1 MQLWIWIT
9 LLAATSQNIRTA
21 IQSHMKDSL
30 GDYGA
35 SAIRFIYAIPFAW
48 IWFLCVIRFSEQSFP
63 SLNLEF
69 ALWLTVGGLAQII
82 FTVLLVKLFSFKN
95 FVVGV
100 AFSKTEVLLAALME
114 AVFLSV
120 AINLQFG
127 FAILIGTV
135 AVIMLSLRGNLFSIS
150 DVKVSLGSRSTVI
163 GLLAGFTLSISVVA
177 FRAAINSLDD
187 GDSLLRASAAG
198 AIGVVGQALVMLI
211 YLATKRKSE
220 LYAVFRLWKFGI
232 AAGFFAAIST
242 AAWFI
247 AFALHTAAPV
257 RAIGQFELLISI
269 GITLFVFRQKINRI
283 ELAGIFLLGASI
295 LLVILNS

>member
-48 IWFLCVIRFSEQSFP
+48 IWFLCVIRFTDQSFP

-69 ALWLTVGGLAQII
+69 VFWLAVGGLAQII

-114 AVFLSV
+114 SIFLSV

-127 FAILIGTV
+127 FAILIGTI
-135 AVIMLSLRGNLFSIS
+135 AVIMLSLRGNLFSLS
-150 DVKVSLGSRSTVI
+150 EVKAVSYTHL
-163 GLLAGFTLSISVVA
+163 TLP
-177 FRAAINSLDD
+177 
-187 GDSLLRASAAG
+187 
-198 AIGVVGQALVMLI
+198 
-211 YLATKRKSE
+211 TK
-220 LYAVFRLWKFGI
+220 A
-232 AAGFFAAIST
+232 
-242 AAWFI
+242 
-247 AFALHTAAPV
+247 
-257 RAIGQFELLISI
+257 
-269 GITLFVFRQKINRI
+269 
-283 ELAGIFLLGASI
+283 
-295 LLVILNS
+295 

>member
-1 MQLWIWIT
+1 
-9 LLAATSQNIRTA
+9 
-21 IQSHMKDSL
+21 
-30 GDYGA
+30 
-35 SAIRFIYAIPFAW
+35 
-48 IWFLCVIRFSEQSFP
+48 
-63 SLNLEF
+63 LNLEF

-269 GITLFVFRQKINRI
+269 GITLFVFRQKINRV